1 MRLGRSLQKFDAK
14 RAREHSGLDST
25 AEVVFVD
32 SADRQNF
39 FDLMKEHQLHA
50 EEKGHFRTFY
60 SRRAWIRFARPD
72 ALWEDWKIAFRARSL
87 EDLKSEFR
95 YYLVTSD
102 RS

>member
-1 MRLGRSLQKFDAK
+1 MRLGRSLQAFDAK
-14 RAREHSGLDST
+14 RTREHPGLAS
-25 AEVVFVD
+25 ASEVVLVD
-32 SADRQNF
+32 SAHRQNF
-39 FDLMKEHQLHA
+39 FELMQEHQLHA

-72 ALWEDWKIAFRARSL
+72 TRWEDWKIAFRARSL

-102 RS
+102 PS